1 MKEKIISLFVILFG
15 VGCNTNKQLQAE
27 LNESK
32 RVYEE
37 SIKLNR
43 AREHILE
50 MRVNE
55 AMDYVDAEQHLEVQI
70 FLTDHCWWLSGPM
83 SQSTKS
89 LIRGLHTDLRNE
101 QIENDLFKEE
111 IRKLKEEIKSLKEKG
126 DNA

>member
-1 MKEKIISLFVILFG
+1 MKTLISIIVILFG
-15 VGCNTNKQLQAE
+15 VGCSTNKRLQTE

-55 AMDYVDAEQHLEVQI
+55 AMDFVDGEQHLDVQI

-101 QIENDLFKEE
+101 QIENKHFKEE
-111 IRKLKEEIKSLKEKG
+111 IQKLKEEIKKLKEDK
-126 DNA
+126 